1 MMAEIILPKR
11 VREFRDFVR
20 SRSQLFD
27 KLRKEGYEWQE
38 LYDLWDQVGEHAS
51 LFQKYTEAEETDKK
65 KNDDGQ
71 KVNWQDLLNK
81 LSEMDVDRIEKHVKQ
96 LSSTLDQ
103 IQRISKQV
111 NQRPNQPPSR
121 MGPFF

>member
-38 LYDLWDQVGEHAS
+38 LYDLWDQGGEYAS
-51 LFQKYTEAEETDKK
+51 LFQKYMETEETDKK
-65 KNDDGQ
+65 KKEDGQ